1 MLAAPLDS
9 AHMTISAD
17 LSLRDATPGDLPAIA
32 QLRDDV
38 GWATHEWALRAVI
51 GQPHARCV
59 VAVDGAD
66 TIVAVGSGIAY
77 GALGFVG
84 NMIVAEAYR
93 RRGLGSTVLATI
105 TDFLEAAGCRRLELN
120 ATSEGRPLYE
130 RHGFATIGI
139 SATAR
144 IGRDIGLAAGARVE
158 LRQAWAGDLDALAA
172 YDVTRFG
179 GDRRPLLALLL
190 ADPVASL
197 LVAEDNGAL
206 VGYACLRTDT
216 PRIGPFVADIPTVA
230 ESLLWRAFALLPQAD
245 ELRLNLP
252 PNNRPGA
259 EWLRELGVEVE
270 PWDGRMGRGPQ
281 ISRRD
286 DTIYGMAVGALG

>member
-1 MLAAPLDS
+1 
-9 AHMTISAD
+9 MTISAD

-32 QLRDDV
+32 RLRDDV
-38 GWATHEWALRAVI
+38 GWGTHEWALRAVI
-51 GQPHARCV
+51 GQPRARCV

-66 TIVAVGSGIAY
+66 AIVAVGSGIAY

-84 NMIVAEAYR
+84 NMIVAEVHR
-93 RRGLGSTVLATI
+93 RRGLGSTVLTTI
-105 TDFLEAAGCRRLELN
+105 TEFLEASGCRRLELN

-130 RHGFATIGI
+130 RHGFATVGT

-144 IGRDIGLAAGARVE
+144 IGRDRRMEADPGVE
-158 LRQAWAGDLDALAA
+158 LRQAGADDLEALAA
-172 YDVTRFG
+172 YDRPRFG
-179 GDRRPLLALLL
+179 GDRRPLIELLL
-190 ADPVASL
+190 ADPVARFIL
-197 LVAEDNGAL
+197 AEAGGEL

-216 PRIGPFVADIPTVA
+216 PRIGPFVAGDPAVA
-230 ESLLWRAFALLPQAD
+230 ETVLRRAFALLPQAD

-259 EWLRELGVEVE
+259 EWLRRLGVDVE
-270 PWDGRMGRGPQ
+270 PWEGRMGRGPQ
-281 ISRRD
+281 IPRRD